1 MNNLVTRLS
10 SAHFLQLNPAAKS
23 STDFNKNNLFSND
36 KKTRKNIPSVLWQS
50 YILLCFDWTVKVQLS
65 LQWKAEQK
73 TKIFKSIF
81 QVRRWTNSRIKSSS
95 ERSHMH
101 RSHLSKSALRPAII
115 KGPWIAV
122 FASIIALLL
131 CSWLVTSC
139 TKFHRKP
146 TLDSFTKESPKVY
159 F

>member
-23 STDFNKNNLFSND
+23 STDFNKTIFFPMTKKLAKIYLQFFGNLIYYFVSIELSRSN
-36 KKTRKNIPSVLWQS
+36 
-50 YILLCFDWTVKVQLS
+50 LS

-101 RSHLSKSALRPAII
+101 RPHLSKSALRPAII

-122 FASIIALLL
+122 FASIIVLLL

>member
-23 STDFNKNNLFSND
+23 STDFNKNNFFPMTKKLAKIYLQFFGNLISYFVSIELSRSN
-36 KKTRKNIPSVLWQS
+36 
-50 YILLCFDWTVKVQLS
+50 LS
-65 LQWKAEQK
+65 LEWKADQK

-101 RSHLSKSALRPAII
+101 RPHLSKSALRPAII

-122 FASIIALLL
+122 FASIITLLL

-139 TKFHRKP
+139 TKFHRKA

>member
-23 STDFNKNNLFSND
+23 STDFNKNNFFPMTKQLAKIYLQFFGSLIYYFVSIELSRSN
-36 KKTRKNIPSVLWQS
+36 
-50 YILLCFDWTVKVQLS
+50 LS
-65 LQWKAEQK
+65 LEWKAEQK

-81 QVRRWTNSRIKSSS
+81 QVRRRTNSRIKSSS

-101 RSHLSKSALRPAII
+101 RPHLSKSALRPAII
-115 KGPWIAV
+115 KGSWIAV
-122 FASIIALLL
+122 FASIITLLL

-146 TLDSFTKESPKVY
+146 TLDSFTKESPNVY

>member
-1 MNNLVTRLS
+1 MDNLVTRPS
-10 SAHFLQLNPAAKS
+10 SALFLQLNPAGKS
-23 STDFNKNNLFSND
+23 STDFNNNNFFSND

-50 YILLCFDWTVKVQLS
+50 YILVCFDWTVKVQFKS
-65 LQWKAEQK
+65 TMESWTK
-73 TKIFKSIF
+73 TKILKSIF
-81 QVRRWTNSRIKSSS
+81 QVRRWRNSRIKSSS

-101 RSHLSKSALRPAII
+101 RPHSSKSALRPAIVE
-115 KGPWIAV
+115 GPLIAV
-122 FASIIALLL
+122 FASIITLLL

-146 TLDSFTKESPKVY
+146 TLDSFTKDSPKVC